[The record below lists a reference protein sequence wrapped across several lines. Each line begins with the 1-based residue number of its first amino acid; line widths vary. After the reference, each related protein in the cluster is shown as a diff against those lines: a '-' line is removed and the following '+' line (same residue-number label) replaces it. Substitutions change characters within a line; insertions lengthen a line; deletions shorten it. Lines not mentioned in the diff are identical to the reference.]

1 MTDNIDL
8 PFKQIEKAEIY
19 AIKPNRLL
27 FIIGNG
33 FDLMHGVPS
42 SYYNFRDF
50 LGRNNGLRNALETY
64 IKRDDLWADLEES
77 LAHLDDETMLGTTN
91 DMMDIFDVKEQYDDD
106 FSAAEFFMAA
116 EAAIGPAQTI
126 MSELPGEFRKWISTL
141 KSFNSAKP
149 LADILTKQSRFINFN
164 YTEFLEI
171 IYEIPQNNIWYIH
184 GDRRENN
191 KELILGHAPGAQFE
205 NQTDPNKMNSKGM
218 SVKNQ
223 TAYDLRETAGYGLI
237 DYYDATTKKSTDV
250 IKDNK
255 DKFETFTKIENI
267 VVIGHSL
274 SEVDYLYF
282 KEIIKHNYRAVDI
295 NWYIS
300 WYNSED
306 FERIEQFVTEMG
318 ILSSKVRL
326 LEHN

>member
-8 PFKQIEKAEIY
+8 PFKQIEKAKISV
-19 AIKPNRLL
+19 INSNRLL

-50 LGRNNGLRNALETY
+50 LGRNNGLKNALEIYT
-64 IKRDDLWADLEES
+64 KRDDLWADLEES
-77 LAHLDDETMLGTTN
+77 LAHLDDEAMLGTTN
-91 DMMDIFDVKEQYDDD
+91 DMMDVFDVKEQDDDD
-106 FSAAEFFMAA
+106 FSAADFFMAA

-126 MSELPGEFRKWISTL
+126 MRELPGEFRKWISTL
-141 KSFNSAKP
+141 KSLNSTKA
-149 LADILTKQSRFINFN
+149 LADIINKQSNFINFN
-164 YTEFLEI
+164 YTEFLEK
-171 IYEIPQNNIWYIH
+171 IYEVSQNNIWYIH
-184 GDRRENN
+184 GDRRKNN

-205 NQTDPNKMNSKGM
+205 DETDQNKMNSKGM

-237 DYYDATTKKSTDV
+237 AYYDATTKKSTDV

-255 DKFETFTKIENI
+255 DKFETFTQTENI
-267 VVIGHSL
+267 IVIGHSL
-274 SEVDYLYF
+274 SQVDYLYF
-282 KEIIKHNYRAVDI
+282 KEIIKHNHRAVDI

-300 WYNSED
+300 WYSSED
-306 FERIEQFVTEMG
+306 LERIEQFVTEMG

-326 LEHN
+326 FRT